1 MRGLTHRR
9 RVLDA
14 TPRQI
19 LSMTPRSVWM
29 ILLAIAVG
37 SAVFPLAW
45 TVRSHRNLDR
55 RAAMVRH
62 SVATGMTPAEV
73 VRAIKPGG
81 TVIRADSA
89 CTAAVPAG
97 ACREMII
104 GASGWA
110 TPILRLT
117 FGEDARVVAI
127 QELPVL

>member
-19 LSMTPRSVWM
+19 LAITPRSVWM

-45 TVRSHRNLDR
+45 TVRSHQSLKR
-55 RAAMVRH
+55 RAATIRH

-81 TVIRADSA
+81 TVVRADSA
-89 CTAAVPAG
+89 CTAPVPAG
-97 ACREMII
+97 ACREMIV
-104 GASGWA
+104 GALGWA
-110 TPILRLT
+110 TPVLRLT
-117 FGEDARVVAI
+117 FGEDARVVAV
-127 QELPVL
+127 QDLPVF